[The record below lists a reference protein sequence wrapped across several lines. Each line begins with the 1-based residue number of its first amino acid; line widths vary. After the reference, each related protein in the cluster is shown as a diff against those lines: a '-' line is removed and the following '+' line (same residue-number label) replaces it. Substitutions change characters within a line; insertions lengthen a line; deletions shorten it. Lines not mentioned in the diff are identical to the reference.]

1 MSAERTAESLFWTQ
15 MPSPLGTLLLLAS
28 EDGLRRILLPGQ
40 SAALA
45 GGAVGG
51 LPATPDPDWQRDDA
65 ALAVAR
71 GQLEEYFAGARR
83 TFDLPLSPQGTSFQL
98 AVMQALAEI
107 PYGRTQSYGD
117 IARRL
122 GQPTATRA
130 VGAANGRNPLAI
142 VLPCHRVIGSDGSL
156 TGYAGGL
163 AAKRWLLR
171 HEGVAIAA
179 AQPSL
184 FG

>member
-1 MSAERTAESLFWTQ
+1 
-15 MPSPLGTLLLLAS
+15 MPSPLGPLLLVAG
-28 EDGLRRILLPGQ
+28 EDGLRRILLPERG
-40 SAALA
+40 AAVA
-45 GGAVGG
+45 
-51 LPATPDPDWQRDDA
+51 PAPDWQRDDA
-65 ALAVAR
+65 ALALAR
-71 GQLEEYFAGARR
+71 EQLEAYFAGQRQ
-83 TFDLPLSPQGTSFQL
+83 TFDLPLAPEGTPFQQ
-98 AVMQALAEI
+98 AVLRALAEI
-107 PYGRTQSYGD
+107 PYGQTRSYGD

-122 GQPTATRA
+122 GQPTASRA

-163 AAKRWLLR
+163 PAKRWLLR

-179 AQPSL
+179 VQRPL

>member
-1 MSAERTAESLFWTQ
+1 MGEEETMNAGRMATPLLWTQ
-15 MPSPLGTLLLLAS
+15 MPSPLGTLLLVAG
-28 EDGLRRILLPGQ
+28 EDGLRQILLPERGDPVGPDPHWRRDDD
-40 SAALA
+40 ALA
-45 GGAVGG
+45 
-51 LPATPDPDWQRDDA
+51 A
-65 ALAVAR
+65 AR
-71 GQLEEYFAGARR
+71 EQLEAYFAGARR
-83 TFDLPLSPQGTSFQL
+83 TFDLPLAPQGTPFQL
-98 AVMQALAEI
+98 AVLQALAEI
-107 PYGRTQSYGD
+107 PYGVTRSYGD
-117 IARRL
+117 IARRV
-122 GQPTATRA
+122 GQPTASRA

-179 AQPSL
+179 AQSSL

>member
-1 MSAERTAESLFWTQ
+1 MIAQQKARALLWTR

-28 EDGLRRILLPGQ
+28 EDGLRRILLPERG
-40 SAALA
+40 AAVA
-45 GGAVGG
+45 
-51 LPATPDPDWQRDDA
+51 PDPSWQRDDT
-65 ALAVAR
+65 ALAPAR
-71 GQLEEYFAGARR
+71 EQLSEYFAGERK
-83 TFDLPLSPQGTSFQL
+83 TFDLPLALEGTAFQL
-98 AVMQALAEI
+98 TVLRALADI
-107 PYGRTQSYGD
+107 PYGETRSYGE
-117 IARRL
+117 IARHL
-122 GQPTATRA
+122 GQPTASRA

-179 AQPSL
+179 VQRSL

>member
-1 MSAERTAESLFWTQ
+1 MS
-15 MPSPLGTLLLLAS
+15 SPLGRLLLVAGS
-28 EDGLRRILLPGQ
+28 DGLRRILLPDP
-40 SAALA
+40 
-45 GGAVGG
+45 GGPVG
-51 LPATPDPDWQRDDA
+51 PEACWHRDDEQLA
-65 ALAVAR
+65 AAR
-71 GQLEEYFAGARR
+71 GQLEEYFAGARQR
-83 TFDLPLSPQGTSFQL
+83 FDLPLAPRGTPFQL
-98 AVMQALAEI
+98 AVLNALAEI
-107 PYGRTQSYGD
+107 PFGVTRTYGE

-122 GQPTATRA
+122 GQPTASRA

-171 HEGVAIAA
+171 HEGVAIPEG
-179 AQPSL
+179 QPSL

>member
-1 MSAERTAESLFWTQ
+1 MMAERTVDSLLWSE
-15 MPSPLGTLLLLAS
+15 MSSPLGRLLLVAGS
-28 EDGLRRILLPGQ
+28 DGLRRILLPDP
-40 SAALA
+40 
-45 GGAVGG
+45 GGPVG
-51 LPATPDPDWQRDDA
+51 PEACWHRDDEQLA
-65 ALAVAR
+65 AAR
-71 GQLEEYFAGARR
+71 GQLEEYFAGARQR
-83 TFDLPLSPQGTSFQL
+83 FDLPLAPRGTPFQL
-98 AVMQALAEI
+98 AVLNALAEI
-107 PYGRTQSYGD
+107 PFGVTRTYGE

-122 GQPTATRA
+122 GQPTASRA

-171 HEGVAIAA
+171 HEGVAIPEG
-179 AQPSL
+179 QPSL

>member
-1 MSAERTAESLFWTQ
+1 
-15 MPSPLGTLLLLAS
+15 MPSPLGTLLLVAGS
-28 EDGLRRILLPGQ
+28 DGLRRILLPGQ
-40 SAALA
+40 YD
-45 GGAVGG
+45 AV
-51 LPATPDPDWQRDDA
+51 TPGPGSPEPGWRRDDA
-65 ALAVAR
+65 ALAAVR
-71 GQLEEYFAGARR
+71 GQIEEYFSGARR
-83 TFDLPLSPQGTSFQL
+83 VFDLPLATQGTPFQL
-98 AVMQALAEI
+98 AVLRALTEI
-107 PYGRTQSYGD
+107 PYGTTQTYAD

-122 GQPTATRA
+122 GQPTASRA

-171 HEGVAIAA
+171 HEGVVIPED
-179 AQPSL
+179 QPSL